1 MTKAFRLTFLLICVD
16 AHFMNDLTCMCISLR
31 KAANN
36 ISKLYDNEL
45 SVLDIKITQYSA
57 LKNIQALG
65 NPSVNELSKKLDLER
80 TTVLRNLDKLKKMDL
95 ISYKKNDVY
104 KVKVIS
110 LTVNGRK
117 KLNDAK
123 VIWGKTQQKFLN
135 AFGLSNKNQFDSLMN
150 KISKLNF

>member
-1 MTKAFRLTFLLICVD
+1 
-16 AHFMNDLTCMCISLR
+16 MNDISCMCISIR
-31 KAANN
+31 KAANH
-36 ISKLYDNEL
+36 ISKVYDHEL
-45 SVLDIKITQYSA
+45 SVLAIKITQYSV

-110 LTVNGRK
+110 LTPNGRK

>member
-1 MTKAFRLTFLLICVD
+1 MKNKSCI
-16 AHFMNDLTCMCISLR
+16 CISLR
-31 KAANN
+31 KAAKN
-36 ISKLYDNEL
+36 ISQLYDSEL
-45 SVLDIKITQYSA
+45 SVLDIKITQYST

-80 TTVLRNLDKLKKMDL
+80 TTVLRNLNKLKKMDL

-117 KLNDAK
+117 KINDAK
-123 VIWGKTQQKFLN
+123 VIWEKTQQNFLN
-135 AFGLSNKNQFDSLMN
+135 ALGLNNKNQFDSLMN

>member
-1 MTKAFRLTFLLICVD
+1 
-16 AHFMNDLTCMCISLR
+16 MNDTSCMCISIR
-31 KAANN
+31 KAAKH
-36 ISKLYDNEL
+36 ISKVYDHEL

-123 VIWGKTQQKFLN
+123 VIWEKTQQNFLN
-135 AFGLSNKNQFDSLMN
+135 AFGSNNKNQFDTLMN

>member
-1 MTKAFRLTFLLICVD
+1 
-16 AHFMNDLTCMCISLR
+16 MNHISCMCISIR
-31 KAANN
+31 KAANH
-36 ISKLYDNEL
+36 ISKVYDHEL

-123 VIWGKTQQKFLN
+123 VIWEKTQQKFLN
-135 AFGLSNKNQFDSLMN
+135 AFGLNNKNQFDLLIN

>member
-1 MTKAFRLTFLLICVD
+1 
-16 AHFMNDLTCMCISLR
+16 MNDVSCMCISIR
-31 KAANN
+31 KAANH
-36 ISKLYDNEL
+36 ISKVYDHEL
-45 SVLDIKITQYSA
+45 SVLDIKITQYSV

-80 TTVLRNLDKLKKMDL
+80 TTVLRNLDKLRKMDL
-95 ISYKKNDVY
+95 ISYKKNDLY

-123 VIWGKTQQKFLN
+123 VIWEKTQQKFLN
-135 AFGLSNKNQFDSLMN
+135 AFGLNNKNQFDLLMN

>member
-1 MTKAFRLTFLLICVD
+1 
-16 AHFMNDLTCMCISLR
+16 MNDTSCMCISIR
-31 KAANN
+31 KAANH
-36 ISKLYDNEL
+36 ISKLYDHEL

-123 VIWGKTQQKFLN
+123 VIWEKTQQKFLN

>member
-1 MTKAFRLTFLLICVD
+1 MK
-16 AHFMNDLTCMCISLR
+16 NKPCMCISLR

-36 ISKLYDNEL
+36 ISKLYDSEL
-45 SVLDIKITQYSA
+45 SVLDIKITQYST
-57 LKNIQALG
+57 LKNIQVLD

-80 TTVLRNLDKLKKMDL
+80 TTVLRNLNKLKNMDL

-117 KLNDAK
+117 KLYEAK
-123 VIWGKTQQKFLN
+123 IIWEKTQQKFLN
-135 AFGLSNKNQFDSLMN
+135 AFGLDNHSQFDLFIK

>member
-1 MTKAFRLTFLLICVD
+1 
-16 AHFMNDLTCMCISLR
+16 MNDISCMCISAR
-31 KAANN
+31 KAANH
-36 ISKLYDNEL
+36 ISKLYDHEL

-65 NPSVNELSKKLDLER
+65 NPSVNELSKKIDLER
-80 TTVLRNLDKLKKMDL
+80 TAVLRNLDKLKKMDL
-95 ISYKKNDVY
+95 ISYKKDDVY
-104 KVKVIS
+104 KVKVVS

-123 VIWGKTQQKFLN
+123 VIWEKTQQKSLN
-135 AFGLSNKNQFDSLMN
+135 AFGLSNKHQFDSLMN

>member
-1 MTKAFRLTFLLICVD
+1 
-16 AHFMNDLTCMCISLR
+16 MNDTSCMCISIR
-31 KAANN
+31 KAANH
-36 ISKLYDNEL
+36 ISKLYDHEL
-45 SVLDIKITQYSA
+45 SALDIKITQYSA

-123 VIWGKTQQKFLN
+123 VIWEKTQQKFLN
-135 AFGLSNKNQFDSLMN
+135 AFGLNNKNQFDLFMN

>member
-1 MTKAFRLTFLLICVD
+1 
-16 AHFMNDLTCMCISLR
+16 MNDTSCMCISIR
-31 KAANN
+31 KAANH
-36 ISKLYDNEL
+36 ISKVYDHEL
-45 SVLDIKITQYSA
+45 SVLDSKITQYST

-123 VIWGKTQQKFLN
+123 VIWEKTQQNFLN
-135 AFGLSNKNQFDSLMN
+135 AFGSNNKNQFDTLMN

>member
-1 MTKAFRLTFLLICVD
+1 
-16 AHFMNDLTCMCISLR
+16 MNSFVCICISIR
-31 KAANN
+31 KAANH
-36 ISKLYDNEL
+36 ISKVYDYEL

-65 NPSVNELSKKLDLER
+65 NPSVNELSKTLDLER

-95 ISYKKNDVY
+95 ISYKKDDVY

-110 LTVNGRK
+110 LTVNGKK
-117 KLNDAK
+117 KLNEAK
-123 VIWGKTQQKFLN
+123 VIWEKTQQKFLN
-135 AFGLSNKNQFDSLMN
+135 AFGLNNKNQFESFMN

>member
-1 MTKAFRLTFLLICVD
+1 
-16 AHFMNDLTCMCISLR
+16 MNDTSCMCISIR
-31 KAANN
+31 KAANH
-36 ISKLYDNEL
+36 ISKVYDHEL

-80 TTVLRNLDKLKKMDL
+80 TTVLRNLEKLKKMDL

-123 VIWGKTQQKFLN
+123 VIWEKTQQKFLN

>member
-1 MTKAFRLTFLLICVD
+1 
-16 AHFMNDLTCMCISLR
+16 MNDTSCMCISIR
-31 KAANN
+31 KAANH
-36 ISKLYDNEL
+36 ISKVYDHEL

-95 ISYKKNDVY
+95 ISYKKNDIY

>member
-1 MTKAFRLTFLLICVD
+1 
-16 AHFMNDLTCMCISLR
+16 MNDTSCMCISIR
-31 KAANN
+31 KAANH
-36 ISKLYDNEL
+36 ISKVYDHEL

-95 ISYKKNDVY
+95 ISYKKDDVY
-104 KVKVIS
+104 KVKVVS

-123 VIWGKTQQKFLN
+123 VIWEKTQQKFLN
-135 AFGLSNKNQFDSLMN
+135 AFGLNNKNQFNLFMN

>member
-1 MTKAFRLTFLLICVD
+1 
-16 AHFMNDLTCMCISLR
+16 MNDTPCMCISIR
-31 KAANN
+31 KAANH
-36 ISKLYDNEL
+36 ISKVYDHEL
-45 SVLDIKITQYSA
+45 SVLDIKIPQYSA

-110 LTVNGRK
+110 LTVNGKK
-117 KLNDAK
+117 KLNEAK
-123 VIWGKTQQKFLN
+123 VIWEKTQQKFLN
-135 AFGLSNKNQFDSLMN
+135 TFGLNNKNQFDLFMN

>member
-1 MTKAFRLTFLLICVD
+1 
-16 AHFMNDLTCMCISLR
+16 MNDTPCMCISIR
-31 KAANN
+31 KAANH
-36 ISKLYDNEL
+36 ISKVYDHEL
-45 SVLDIKITQYSA
+45 SVLGIKITQYSA
-57 LKNIQALG
+57 LKNIEALG
-65 NPSVNELSKKLDLER
+65 NPSVNELSIKLDLER
-80 TTVLRNLDKLKKMDL
+80 TNVLRNLDKLKKMDL

-123 VIWGKTQQKFLN
+123 VIWEKTQQKFLN
-135 AFGLSNKNQFDSLMN
+135 TFGLSNKNQFDSLMN

>member
-1 MTKAFRLTFLLICVD
+1 
-16 AHFMNDLTCMCISLR
+16 MNDISCMCISIR
-31 KAANN
+31 KAANH
-36 ISKLYDNEL
+36 ISKLYDHEL
-45 SVLDIKITQYSA
+45 SVLDIKITQYST

-123 VIWGKTQQKFLN
+123 VIWEKTQQKFLN
-135 AFGLSNKNQFDSLMN
+135 AFGLNNKNQFDSLMN

>member
-1 MTKAFRLTFLLICVD
+1 
-16 AHFMNDLTCMCISLR
+16 MNDITCMCISIR
-31 KAANN
+31 KAANH
-36 ISKLYDNEL
+36 ISKLYDHEL

-65 NPSVNELSKKLDLER
+65 NPSVNELSKTLDLER

-110 LTVNGRK
+110 LTVNGKK
-117 KLNDAK
+117 KLNEAK
-123 VIWGKTQQKFLN
+123 VIWEKTQQKFLN
-135 AFGLSNKNQFDSLMN
+135 AFGLNNKNQFDLFMN

>member
-1 MTKAFRLTFLLICVD
+1 
-16 AHFMNDLTCMCISLR
+16 MNDTSCMCILIR
-31 KAANN
+31 KAANH
-36 ISKLYDNEL
+36 ISKVYDHEL
-45 SVLDIKITQYSA
+45 SVLNIKITQYSA

-123 VIWGKTQQKFLN
+123 VIWEKTQQKFLN